1 MREGERNMRD
11 RKKRIL
17 SILTALAL
25 ALGLCT
31 PLGGL
36 VPKAEA
42 ASSPKLAAPVLDDF
56 LVPVSQVTK
65 VPTGYTGVYTATDL
79 LAISDAP
86 NGNYILMADIDL
98 SGYDWTPLCNDSEAT
113 FTGVF
118 EGNGHV
124 ISSLNGVNG
133 LFSYTA
139 AGSSGAEIRN
149 LGIEN
154 ASIHAQY
161 ENQWSGII
169 GGSVAYAKGDTTISN
184 CYFQGDIDSNANM
197 IGGIVGNHSNEKPV
211 EYCWMAGS
219 IRSTNAGSS
228 YNEPLVGGIIGQ
240 SNYSNLTI
248 TGCIHSGSIETSGY
262 ATYVGGISGMAEGTI
277 SNCQNYGSI
286 TQYDQ
291 YANIGG
297 IVSGLWTPEIESCM
311 NAADIQMV
319 GNGAVSRS
327 RLGGITA
334 TTANISNCFNC
345 GDITADGASYVGGIT
360 AENGHAD
367 NSYNVGYV
375 HLDNPA
381 TAGALAGAYGCG
393 ALFGEVMGIS
403 SNCYYLA
410 GDLPAYEKVNG
421 TPTLNNIRSLTA
433 DQMKNSGSFGGF
445 NFDSVWTMGSG
456 SYLYPVLKSMD
467 LSGGS
472 TTQPPSGAIPTP
484 ILDEPTCTEEGVSL
498 SWTLPLEVPD
508 KPHTVD
514 GFYILRKTA
523 GGSYQR
529 VGQVGEYDNLY
540 TDTSVQE
547 GQTYT
552 YTIQAYYQ
560 DQTGDYDQTG
570 KTITFTRPVTVP
582 VTVEVRNVE
591 FRIEGGKNGLN
602 TDTLWMGAQSKVY
615 IYIKEDAGI
624 EHGSDPGYVV
634 LMDRESGAQLWRSDT
649 IHYYTS
655 SSIAESH
662 HFDFVFRPED
672 CVGGYLPSGREI
684 QFRIMD
690 DTGKEILTYNC
701 ETFPLQL
708 WSFGNP
714 NSPFDQA
721 FLEQFYSESRAK
733 AIFKAAKSD
742 TLGGD
747 GLCVGMSLLVSLI
760 NSDGIGDIGFSGCT
774 ELGQVQKDT
783 PLTGS
788 MKGYTALD
796 LIKACQARQYF
807 DSIIRQRK
815 ENREDLTGLIDAV
828 ESYERG
834 IGAMP
839 VVIISVPQEGA
850 SDYVHALAAYAAEPD
865 GKGNMRI
872 DVYDPNHPDII
883 GSYILIYNYESS
895 DPFWVYREQ
904 FRGGEG
910 ELKVQGGSLI
920 DDVLQKYGLTYF
932 TSRSYPMQQEDD
944 IWVSIAGYDFS
955 TLKDGGLDI
964 TVFDPNRFQGL
975 NAAWVSGQ
983 GTLSL
988 SSLTA
993 QAEIADDE
1001 TFYTIDADGGSTD
1014 LTLKEGLDSVHVTG
1028 EGTLTITCAYEG
1040 ENGTVSTRFS
1050 GTAKDGV
1057 RVNRTDDTVRF
1068 SGGESGT
1075 VTVTYENGKTWTE
1088 QVEPGKDLSVTA
1100 DGKNE
1105 PSTGGKNEPSTGD
1118 KNESSTNGT
1127 VSQKPDS
1134 VRFFDDISSDDY
1146 FYDAV
1151 VWAVENGITTGTG
1164 ANTFSPNR
1172 PCTRAEVVT
1181 FLWRSHFPT
1190 EVVMDGTDFR
1200 DVSSTSYYF
1209 LPVSW
1214 AVKEGITSGT
1224 GKDTFSPNM
1233 VCTRSQV
1240 VTFLYRYFGD

>member
-31 PLGGL
+31 PFGGL

-56 LVPVSQVTK
+56 LVPVSQVTE

-98 SGYDWTPLCNDSEAT
+98 SGYDWTPLCNDSEAP

-169 GGSVAYAKGDTTISN
+169 GGIVAYAKGDTTISN

-433 DQMKNSGSFGGF
+433 
-445 NFDSVWTMGSG
+445 
-456 SYLYPVLKSMD
+456 
-467 LSGGS
+467 
-472 TTQPPSGAIPTP
+472 
-484 ILDEPTCTEEGVSL
+484 
-498 SWTLPLEVPD
+498 
-508 KPHTVD
+508 
-514 GFYILRKTA
+514 

-582 VTVEVRNVE
+582 VTVEVKNVE

-602 TDTLWMGAQSKVY
+602 TDTR
-615 IYIKEDAGI
+615 KEWP
-624 EHGSDPGYVV
+624 EHGYAVD
-634 LMDRESGAQLWRSDT
+634 
-649 IHYYTS
+649 
-655 SSIAESH
+655 
-662 HFDFVFRPED
+662 
-672 CVGGYLPSGREI
+672 
-684 QFRIMD
+684 
-690 DTGKEILTYNC
+690 
-701 ETFPLQL
+701 
-708 WSFGNP
+708 
-714 NSPFDQA
+714 
-721 FLEQFYSESRAK
+721 
-733 AIFKAAKSD
+733 
-742 TLGGD
+742 
-747 GLCVGMSLLVSLI
+747 
-760 NSDGIGDIGFSGCT
+760 GCT
-774 ELGQVQKDT
+774 VKSLYLYQRGC
-783 PLTGS
+783 
-788 MKGYTALD
+788 GYR
-796 LIKACQARQYF
+796 ARQ
-807 DSIIRQRK
+807 
-815 ENREDLTGLIDAV
+815 
-828 ESYERG
+828 
-834 IGAMP
+834 
-839 VVIISVPQEGA
+839 
-850 SDYVHALAAYAAEPD
+850 
-865 GKGNMRI
+865 
-872 DVYDPNHPDII
+872 
-883 GSYILIYNYESS
+883 
-895 DPFWVYREQ
+895 
-904 FRGGEG
+904 
-910 ELKVQGGSLI
+910 
-920 DDVLQKYGLTYF
+920 
-932 TSRSYPMQQEDD
+932 
-944 IWVSIAGYDFS
+944 
-955 TLKDGGLDI
+955 
-964 TVFDPNRFQGL
+964 
-975 NAAWVSGQ
+975 
-983 GTLSL
+983 
-988 SSLTA
+988 
-993 QAEIADDE
+993 
-1001 TFYTIDADGGSTD
+1001 
-1014 LTLKEGLDSVHVTG
+1014 
-1028 EGTLTITCAYEG
+1028 
-1040 ENGTVSTRFS
+1040 
-1050 GTAKDGV
+1050 
-1057 RVNRTDDTVRF
+1057 
-1068 SGGESGT
+1068 
-1075 VTVTYENGKTWTE
+1075 
-1088 QVEPGKDLSVTA
+1088 
-1100 DGKNE
+1100 
-1105 PSTGGKNEPSTGD
+1105 
-1118 KNESSTNGT
+1118 
-1127 VSQKPDS
+1127 
-1134 VRFFDDISSDDY
+1134 
-1146 FYDAV
+1146 
-1151 VWAVENGITTGTG
+1151 
-1164 ANTFSPNR
+1164 
-1172 PCTRAEVVT
+1172 
-1181 FLWRSHFPT
+1181 
-1190 EVVMDGTDFR
+1190 
-1200 DVSSTSYYF
+1200 
-1209 LPVSW
+1209 
-1214 AVKEGITSGT
+1214 
-1224 GKDTFSPNM
+1224 
-1233 VCTRSQV
+1233 
-1240 VTFLYRYFGD
+1240 